1 VKQRLQDLGV
11 DAQGSTPEALRAL
24 LVSETAKWKKVVE
37 AAKIPKQ

>member
-1 VKQRLQDLGV
+1 VSN
-11 DAQGSTPEALRAL
+11 AQGSTPEALRDL